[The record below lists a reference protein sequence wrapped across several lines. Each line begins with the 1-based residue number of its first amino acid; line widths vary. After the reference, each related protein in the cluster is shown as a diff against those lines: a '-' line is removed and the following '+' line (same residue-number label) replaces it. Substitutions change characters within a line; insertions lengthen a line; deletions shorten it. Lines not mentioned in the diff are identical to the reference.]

1 MIIGNRIHNIS
12 LEIIT
17 VVFWFSLWTMLEI
30 LLFEK
35 QINPKVTGIL
45 FASVII
51 TIILKYFLEVDES
64 CNTNENL

>member
-17 VVFWFSLWTMLEI
+17 VVFWFSLWTMFEI

-35 QINPKVTGIL
+35 QINPKITGIL
-45 FASVII
+45 FAFVII